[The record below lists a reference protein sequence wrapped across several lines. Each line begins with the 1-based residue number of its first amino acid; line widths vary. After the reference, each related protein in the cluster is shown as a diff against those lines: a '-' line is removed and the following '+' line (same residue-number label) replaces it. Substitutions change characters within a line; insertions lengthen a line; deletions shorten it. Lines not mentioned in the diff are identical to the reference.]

1 MWIKAFSY
9 GAKVIFIQWVWPLLK
24 RVAYLLQTLREVRWI
39 TNEFLRTLW
48 SLQVLWVFILS
59 PPFLGLGLGRSRLIW
74 CGLLFNAACSYLI
87 FFYLACLISWLLV
100 LSYNSHLNCLTVL
113 ILKRL
118 LGSCLI
124 CLRLFLGYSYG
135 FSGRLHTLVPGSH
148 LKYEF
153 SLYVLNVGPYL
164 LAHCDL
170 LLNRING
177 RSLQLLLR
185 GLSETG
191 GLCL

>member
-1 MWIKAFSY
+1 M
-9 GAKVIFIQWVWPLLK
+9 
-24 RVAYLLQTLREVRWI
+24 
-39 TNEFLRTLW
+39 
-48 SLQVLWVFILS
+48 
-59 PPFLGLGLGRSRLIW
+59 
-74 CGLLFNAACSYLI
+74 
-87 FFYLACLISWLLV
+87 
-100 LSYNSHLNCLTVL
+100 L

-118 LGSCLI
+118 LERCLI
-124 CLRLFLGYSYG
+124 CLGLFLGYSYG
-135 FSGRLHTLVPGSH
+135 FFGCLHSLVPGSH

-177 RSLQLLLR
+177 RSLRLFLR

-191 GLCL
+191 RLCLESIHFSIKLALLLLVLDLLEPFKSVSFAVIVDFCLVDRFLFFRSGFILIHFFFLHL